1 MKASEITIGAAYTI
15 SIGSRLATVTVTVA
29 LHRRHGERQR
39 YACLTH
45 DTDREIV
52 ATAARLR
59 PVGGRPAENMDKMPL
74 DRDGET
80 AIGRAA
86 AAGGWA
92 SAAALAD
99 HLGAWVLRLPG
110 EGVQADAHASIL
122 RALHADPAIVARET
136 WEEIA
141 HAGRRLTSGAPF
153 SRPAAFPSVGLTH
166 LNRDR
171 EVESLV
177 GVNLAVIERIVG
189 GCHVADSLLT
199 VCRSIRDKMG
209 RNATR
214 RVPVPLRRGL
224 WQTAARLHAAN
235 RAEYREVMGHAPLP
249 AEAQITA
256 AMLACR

>member
-1 MKASEITIGAAYTI
+1 
-15 SIGSRLATVTVTVA
+15 
-29 LHRRHGERQR
+29 
-39 YACLTH
+39 
-45 DTDREIV
+45 
-52 ATAARLR
+52 
-59 PVGGRPAENMDKMPL
+59 MDAMPL

-122 RALHADPAIVARET
+122 RAIHANPAIVAREG

-153 SRPAAFPSVGLTH
+153 SRPAAFPSVGLSH

-171 EVESLV
+171 EVEALV

-189 GCHVADSLLT
+189 GCHVGDSLLT
-199 VCRSIRDKMG
+199 VCRAIRNKMG

-249 AEAQITA
+249 TEAQVTA